1 MEHDHEN
8 DKLKLEKR
16 PEMDRAE
23 SEVSYVTARE
33 TVEEDKPRTTTTA
46 VPVVLEPVIHISEDR
61 KDNEANTAKATATTV
76 VTPATPITPS
86 KSVPHTSATGLARNV
101 SRTRSGSGTRWSPGG
116 GQEKGVA
123 RRGSLAEGGA
133 SLQKWWNSLT
143 NPGGEDHAV
152 AEVGEGEEGLK
163 RESSRTKEGSAAGGS
178 AANNVVFGERLEM
191 SLIYAA
197 VPISTARHDGTAGGE
212 GESYV
217 WGYVP
222 VVVAKW

>member
-1 MEHDHEN
+1 MEHDN
-8 DKLKLEKR
+8 DHDNLKPEKR

-33 TVEEDKPRTTTTA
+33 TVEEDKPRTSTT
-46 VPVVLEPVIHISEDR
+46 VPVVLEPVIQISGER
-61 KDNEANTAKATATTV
+61 KDNGANPTATTATTV

-86 KSVPHTSATGLARNV
+86 KSVPHTSTTGLARNV

-133 SLQKWWNSLT
+133 SLQKWWNNLT

-163 RESSRTKEGSAAGGS
+163 RESSRTKEGSSGGGQ
-178 AANNVVFGERLEM
+178 ANNVVFGERLEM

-197 VPISTARHDGTAGGE
+197 VPISTARHDGTGGGE